1 MYVFRN
7 AKFNELTSLKKF
19 IANATFGIVNAL
31 SEKLYEPTNM
41 RLTTSILFTFIS
53 SLIFS
58 QSGIRGITKST
69 TGEILSFATVYIKG
83 TTIGT
88 TSNSA
93 GEFFLKTP
101 PGQHIIVAQ
110 YVGYRVLEKQ
120 VTIPQGKVVSQN
132 FVLSEQA
139 LQLQTVV
146 VTSGNE
152 DPAYRVI
159 REAQKKRKFYQ
170 DEVNAFKTDAYLKGL
185 FRLDERPDKILGQKL
200 TIDTGIVYLSESV
213 SEFSFERPDKV
224 SERMISSK
232 VSGNEQGFSFNQASD
247 FNINAYD
254 KMIDLDME
262 RMYISPISSQA
273 FLTYDFEWLGYF
285 EENGKLINKIKVIPK
300 RATDPAFEGVVYIVE
315 DEWRFHTIDLLVTK
329 ARGLEFIDSLKIN
342 QVFAP
347 SEHDIWMPLSQK
359 YSFKFGV
366 FGINGSGY
374 YIGVYSNY
382 EVEPNYELY
391 KEYGLYDSKFGSQTD
406 KDLFEKQDFTAEV
419 LFVEEESNERDTSYW
434 KKIRPIPLTAI
445 ETEDYRVKD
454 SIRVVKE
461 SVPYKDSVDRER
473 SKLNITNVF
482 LTGYTHYNSVDEV
495 YWTTPAIINTLQYNT
510 VEGFVPE
517 LQPTF
522 FIQEDERTK
531 YWVRPSLRYGFS
543 NERFNAKLEGSYR
556 LLDNKFTRFYLGG
569 GRYVAQ
575 FDENESIT
583 PFINSYVSL
592 VSGEN
597 YMKIFEK
604 SFGYARFQ
612 QELKNGVLFT
622 GGLEYASRDTL
633 SNTTTFTWARDAE
646 VNFTSNVPV
655 NEELSTRGEG
665 NSTAA
670 FDRHQALIATAQFR
684 IRFKQRYATRPDRK
698 FIYSSK
704 YPELTFIYKK
714 AIPAVGSDLNY
725 DFLEL
730 RVTDEIP
737 LGLVGQSNLAIAM
750 GGFLNDESLTF
761 VDFRHFAGNQTSLS
775 QVGKSFK
782 FELLPFYQFSTS
794 ERFLEAHYEHHF
806 NEFIFNKVPLIK
818 KLNFQAVASANYLT
832 TPTLGNYI
840 ELGAG
845 VEHIF
850 KFMRVDY
857 YWAYRDGNLFA
868 RGFRIGV
875 GF

>member
-1 MYVFRN
+1 M
-7 AKFNELTSLKKF
+7 KFFLGFILSLS
-19 IANATFGIVNAL
+19 TTL
-31 SEKLYEPTNM
+31 SLA
-41 RLTTSILFTFIS
+41 
-53 SLIFS
+53 
-58 QSGIRGITKST
+58 QSGVKGITKST
-69 TGEILSFATVYIKG
+69 TGEILAFSTVYIKG

-101 PGQHIIVAQ
+101 SGVHTIVSQ
-110 YVGYRVLEKQ
+110 YVGYKVLVKKIS
-120 VTIPQGKVVSQN
+120 IPEGRIVKED
-132 FVLSEQA
+132 FVMSEQA

-146 VTSGNE
+146 VTAGDE

-159 REAQKKRKFYQ
+159 REAQKKRKFYE
-170 DEVNAFKTDAYLKGL
+170 DEVYAFKTDAYLKGL

-232 VSGNEQGFSFNQASD
+232 VSGDEQGFSFNQASD
-247 FNINAYD
+247 FNINPYN
-254 KMIDLDME
+254 KTIDLDME
-262 RMYISPISSQA
+262 REFVSPISGQA
-273 FLTYDFEWLGYF
+273 FLMYDFEWLGYF
-285 EENGKLINKIKVIPK
+285 EENGKLINKIKMIPK
-300 RATDPAFEGVVYIVE
+300 RSTDPVFEGVIYIVE
-315 DEWRFHTIDLLVTK
+315 DEWRFHTLDLLVTK

-347 SEHDIWMPLSQK
+347 AEHDIWMPLSQK
-359 YSFKFGV
+359 YAFKFGA

-374 YIGVYSNY
+374 YVGVYSNY
-382 EVEPNYELY
+382 EVEPNYQLY
-391 KEYGLYDSKFGSQTD
+391 KDYGLYNSKFGEEEQ
-406 KDLFEKQDFTAEV
+406 KNLFEKEDFTPEV
-419 LFVEEESNERDTSYW
+419 LLVEEGSNERDITYW
-434 KKIRPIPLTAI
+434 RSIRPIPLTTI
-445 ETEDYRVKD
+445 EVEDYRVKD
-454 SIRVVKE
+454 SIRIVKE
-461 SVPYKDSVDRER
+461 SVPYKDSVDKER
-473 SKLNITNVF
+473 NKLNPGNIF
-482 LTGYTHYNSVDEV
+482 LTGYTHYNSVKEI
-495 YWTTPAIINTLQYNT
+495 YWTTPAIINTLQFNT

-517 LQPTF
+517 IQPTF
-522 FIQEDERTK
+522 FIQQKERTK

-556 LLDNKFTRFYLGG
+556 LLDDKFTRFYVGG
-569 GRYVAQ
+569 GRYISQ

-583 PFINSYVSL
+583 PFINSYVTL

-612 QELKNGVLFT
+612 QEIKNGIQFT
-622 GGLEYASRDTL
+622 GEVEYASRDTL
-633 SNTTTFTWARDAE
+633 ANTTSYTWAKDAN
-646 VNFTSNVPV
+646 VNFTSNVPF
-655 NEELSTRGEG
+655 NEEVANLGEG
-665 NSTAA
+665 TTTTA
-670 FDRHQALIATAQFR
+670 FESHQALMATARFR
-684 IRFKQRYATRPDRK
+684 IRFKQKYATRPDRK

-704 YPELTFIYKK
+704 YPELTVIYKK
-714 AIPAVGSDLNY
+714 AFNVLGSDLNY
-725 DFLEL
+725 DFVEL
-730 RVTDEIP
+730 RITDTTP
-737 LGLVGQSNLAIAM
+737 LGMIGESSWSVAL
-750 GGFLNDESLTF
+750 GGFLNDNELTF

-794 ERFLEAHYEHHF
+794 DNFLEAHFEHHF
-806 NEFIFNKVPLIK
+806 NEFIFNKLPLIK
-818 KLNFQAVASANYLT
+818 KLNLQAVGSVNYLT
-832 TPTLGNYI
+832 NPTIGNYV

-845 VEHIF
+845 IEHIF

-857 YWAYRDGNLFA
+857 YWAYRDADFFA